1 MAVMSRTSMPCCNS
15 LSIIIPTFNEV
26 RHGYF
31 KKILDELCGIEG
43 VEIIIVD
50 GGSSDGTEKLCKS
63 LADRCFLIQNSSRG
77 QRMNYGYKMSKGEIL
92 LFHHPR
98 SFISKHAVYELK
110 KNYAAAGQD
119 FWGGFTHKFERNST
133 GLRFTSW
140 YSNHIRRKI
149 FGIIYLDHC
158 IFATRNLIEKVGGFP
173 EREIFEDTVFSR
185 KMYKFSR
192 PLLLK
197 NDSITSCV
205 RFEENG
211 FLIQSI
217 MNQVMKICFLCG
229 MSDIRMNTIYE
240 KGLNLNKR

>member
-1 MAVMSRTSMPCCNS
+1 MMSRISMPCCNS

-26 RHGYF
+26 RHGYL

-50 GGSSDGTEKLCKS
+50 GGSSDGTEKLCRS
-63 LADRCFLIQNSSRG
+63 VADRFFLIQNSSRG
-77 QRMNYGYKMSKGEIL
+77 QRMNYGYKMSKGDVL

-98 SFISKHAVYELK
+98 SFISKHAVDEVK
-110 KNYAAAGQD
+110 KFYADAGKD
-119 FWGGFTHKFERNST
+119 FWGGFTHRFDRDST

-140 YSNHIRRKI
+140 YSNNIRRRI
-149 FGIIYLDHC
+149 SGIIYLDHC
-158 IFATRNLIEKVGGFP
+158 IFATRNLIEKAGGFP
-173 EREIFEDTVFSR
+173 ERAIFEDTIFSR
-185 KMYKFSR
+185 RLYKFSR

-197 NDSITSCV
+197 NDSITSSV
-205 RFEENG
+205 RFEKNG

-217 MNQVMKICFLCG
+217 MNQVMKICFLCN
-229 MSDIRMNTIYE
+229 MSDLRMNAIYE